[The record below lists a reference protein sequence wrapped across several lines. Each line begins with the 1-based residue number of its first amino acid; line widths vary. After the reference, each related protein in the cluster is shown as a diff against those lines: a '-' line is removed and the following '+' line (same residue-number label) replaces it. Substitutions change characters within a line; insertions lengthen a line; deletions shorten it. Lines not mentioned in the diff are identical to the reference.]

1 MLRNYRMESSRKNGK
16 ENGKAHATRGALNMQ
31 LTTHASKDVLV
42 NTLEGHKTGL
52 MQLTTH
58 ASKDVLVNTLEG
70 HKTGLM
76 QLTTHASKDVLVNT
90 LEGHKTGL
98 MQLTMHASKDVLVN
112 TLEGHKTGLMQLT
125 MHASKDVPVVYTLE
139 VAKHGLTLS
148 CFKRWVF
155 YVEHASQEKHP
166 PHTCFHL
173 RLPLAVLFP
182 TNRHI

>member
-76 QLTTHASKDVLVNT
+76 QLTTHASKDVLVANA
-90 LEGHKTGL
+90 LWVYKISL
-98 MQLTMHASKDVLVN
+98 MQLTTHASKDVLVVN
-112 TLEGHKTGLMQLT
+112 
-125 MHASKDVPVVYTLE
+125 TLE
-139 VAKHGLTLS
+139 VAKHGLALS
-148 CFKRWVF
+148 CFKRRVF